1 MVNKTLDYA
10 QAGMRA
16 LQSGDSETA
25 IAHFINVVKLG
36 VADSSIYLALAYAY
50 QLSGNDDK
58 SMTAVDQLLIIDPS
72 NIRGLILKADLLL
85 KKKSE
90 QEALSYYRAVIKI
103 AEGSPNTIFDL
114 ANELAHARE
123 RYQYLSQKFE
133 KFVVDRVGGDS
144 VINQLEA
151 ARFKH
156 SVELLFG
163 KKQLYY
169 QSPRLYYF
177 PGLPQIY
184 FYDKK
189 NFSWVEKL
197 ESATT
202 RIRAELEVLLK
213 ENQAFQPYVKAE
225 ANRVILNPSSMLN
238 NPDWSAFY
246 LWKDGKEIKENTLR
260 FPETIKALSEVP
272 FCQILNRAPSV
283 LFSLLK
289 PGAKIPPH
297 TGVLNTR
304 LICHLPIIV
313 PVNCGI
319 RVGSEVHEW
328 KEGKV
333 CIFDDTME
341 HEAWN
346 LSNQVR
352 VILIFEIWRPELTR
366 AERELVGQLMQ
377 SINEY
382 QDNSMLATSVWDV

>member
-85 KKKSE
+85 KKKNE

-103 AEGSPNTIFDL
+103 AEGSPNTISDL

-225 ANRVILNPSSMLN
+225 ANRVILNPSAMLN

-382 QDNSMLATSVWDV
+382 QDNSMLATSAWDV